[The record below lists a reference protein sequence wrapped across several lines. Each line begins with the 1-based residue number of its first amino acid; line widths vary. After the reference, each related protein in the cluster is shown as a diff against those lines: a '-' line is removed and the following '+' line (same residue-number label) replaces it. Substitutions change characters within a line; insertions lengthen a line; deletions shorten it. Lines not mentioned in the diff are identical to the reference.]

1 MRISSHIDVYGPSED
16 DYRLFIENSM
26 TYVFDSS
33 RPPYLCPSGGHKHG
47 VSINSLI
54 NLGKTFLQISPARN
68 IAQTWIFATLFEYS
82 SSFSSLI
89 LDLICWMVLMM
100 VWQWKPAIKEKSK
113 IQHIKKEWNH
123 LTLKTHCKNKE
134 LIYCIS
140 GRNASEKELDLQIN
154 WYWINMGYSPAQE
167 KKVGKNSCSGVLW
180 FSNARNTAYLI

>member
-54 NLGKTFLQISPARN
+54 NLGKTFLQISPTRN

-100 VWQWKPAIKEKSK
+100 VWQWKPAICCKG
-113 IQHIKKEWNH
+113 N
-123 LTLKTHCKNKE
+123 KNKNKNNYKVSCLE
-134 LIYCIS
+134 TPSFWRYKENYVTRKVL
-140 GRNASEKELDLQIN
+140 GTFEKRPPDL
-154 WYWINMGYSPAQE
+154 
-167 KKVGKNSCSGVLW
+167 
-180 FSNARNTAYLI
+180 